1 MADAPR
7 IGTTSAAAEAA
18 KQGYTLRDTYPD
30 PNAPT
35 GPDEETVRTTLA
47 RLTPR
52 HGSPVGNW
60 ADVQRLGALVVEGRS
75 APLEDAVME
84 PPGGVDHEAIAAS
97 AAVLEE
103 MTAPVMEALGLD
115 PDANP
120 APREVNVPAPEEG
133 KKAAPRKAAAKK
145 D

>member
-47 RLTPR
+47 RLAPR
-52 HGSPVGNW
+52 HGSPVGNL
-60 ADVQRLGALVVEGRS
+60 ADLQRAGALIAEGRS
-75 APLEDAVME
+75 SNFEDGVME
-84 PPGGVDHEAIAAS
+84 PPGGVDHDAIEKS
-97 AAVLEE
+97 SELLNEVTDHVLD
-103 MTAPVMEALGLD
+103 VLGLD
-115 PDANP
+115 KDANP
-120 APREVNVPAPEEG
+120 APREANVPQLDDKPAP
-133 KKAAPRKAAAKK
+133 KKAAAKK